1 MPYAFKKI
9 KGQGHAIHMSHI
21 IEVEL
26 GVSSDDPDLVY
37 RVSTLLGAPTR
48 SPQYMRDQYRRVFG
62 RLVAKR
68 CTEVEGGQVCIYA
81 PQVGEAPRYYP
92 VVLQANGT
100 VIWYGGS
107 PQLVAYPIHR
117 AMDLGVHGVEMPGE
131 WPDEVTARI
140 DGWTINFYY
149 DPILGRWIAATRYV
163 LHNMRF
169 VKGRLIAEEYGNVV
183 NPYVETALAVAEA
196 TGVLEKL
203 KGREGWT
210 FSFVLHHR
218 EVPAALRPP
227 EPSKWDWENYC
238 LKLIAARA
246 PDGRLLGARES
257 GELLGLETVPI
268 LEPRRAE
275 EIIRE
280 ATVSDRHR
288 SVFLRFGSGEMPIII
303 DVKSQYY
310 EYWARYRHLKDGKA
324 AAILAADGYETE
336 LTPCW
341 SALVEAIGRLGTDVL
356 DRYGV
361 GELARRNP
369 RKAAKRMLALMG
381 EGRDV
386 DTVREELRGLG
397 LPC

>member
-1 MPYAFKKI
+1 
-9 KGQGHAIHMSHI
+9 MSYI

-26 GVSSDDPDLVY
+26 GVSSDAHDVVY

-48 SPQYMRDQYRRVFG
+48 NPQYMRDQYRRVFG
-62 RLVAKR
+62 RLIAKR
-68 CTEVEGGQVCIYA
+68 CAEVEGGQVCIYA

-100 VIWYGGS
+100 VVEHRGAPRI
-107 PQLVAYPIHR
+107 LAYPIHR
-117 AMDLGVHGVEMPGE
+117 AMDLGVHGVEVPGE
-131 WPDEVTARI
+131 RPDEVTARI

-169 VKGRLIAEEYGNVV
+169 VKGRLIVEEYGNVV

-203 KGREGWT
+203 KGHEGWT
-210 FSFVLHHR
+210 FSFVLYHR
-218 EVPAALRPP
+218 EIPAVLKPP
-227 EPSKWDWENYC
+227 EPSKWDWESYD
-238 LKLIAARA
+238 LRLIAARA
-246 PDGRLLGARES
+246 PDGRLLGTMES
-257 GELLGLETVPI
+257 GELLGLETVPV

-275 EIIRE
+275 DIIRE
-280 ATVSDRHR
+280 ATTSDRYR
-288 SVFLRFGSGEMPIII
+288 SVFLRFGSGEMPTII

-310 EYWARYRHLKDGKA
+310 EYWAKYRHFRDGKA

-341 SALVEAIGRLGTDVL
+341 KALLDALERLGGEVL

-361 GELARRNP
+361 GELARQNP
-369 RKAAKRMLALMG
+369 RKAAKRMMALMG

-386 DTVREELRGLG
+386 DAVREELRGLG
-397 LPC
+397 VPC